1 LALRQQVFVCKM
13 ALTNRRTTMTAT
25 DYQTLIDAETWD
37 FIARTNACYPPETAS
52 MGIED
57 QRRIYDG
64 MCRVFHRGYPEG
76 ITAQD
81 GLVGGVPCR
90 TYAGATPTVLYLHG
104 GGFVVGGLE
113 SHDDVCAEI
122 CAATGLTV
130 VAVDYRLS
138 PEHDH
143 PAAFDDAISAAKA
156 LTGPILLVGDSAGGN
171 LAAAVAHHLRGS
183 GLQVL
188 GQVLIYPGLGGDT
201 GKGSYLTHANAPM
214 LTRDDVLFY
223 AGIRHSGTVVTG
235 DPTVSPLQDKDFSGL
250 PPTVAIGA
258 ECDPLADDARDYS
271 AAIRAAGGH
280 AVWFQEPGLVHG
292 YLRAR
297 HSVARARTSFTRI
310 CTAISAL
317 SKGEWPYREPK

>member
-1 LALRQQVFVCKM
+1 MGVGIDDLLA
-13 ALTNRRTTMTAT
+13 
-25 DYQTLIDAETWD
+25 E
-37 FIARTNACYPPETAS
+37 YP
-52 MGIED
+52 
-57 QRRIYDG
+57 Y
-64 MCRVFHRGYPEG
+64 
-76 ITAQD
+76 
-81 GLVGGVPCR
+81 
-90 TYAGATPTVLYLHG
+90 
-104 GGFVVGGLE
+104 
-113 SHDDVCAEI
+113 
-122 CAATGLTV
+122 
-130 VAVDYRLS
+130 
-138 PEHDH
+138 
-143 PAAFDDAISAAKA
+143 
-156 LTGPILLVGDSAGGN
+156 
-171 LAAAVAHHLRGS
+171 
-183 GLQVL
+183 
-188 GQVLIYPGLGGDT
+188 
-201 GKGSYLTHANAPM
+201 